1 MTVNPKIIKRCWEA
15 AGLLAQETEEIEVEP
30 PIADE
35 VNEEVILLTE
45 NFEKMVL
52 EEGTSNEDHTPP
64 DELMSD
70 NEVILYEIT
79 NEPVHSPFQE
89 PINDEETGQR
99 EKKLKQSRIED
110 FYQKKLP
117 FVLV

>member
-1 MTVNPKIIKRCWEA
+1 MTANPKIIKRCWVA

-35 VNEEVILLTE
+35 VNEEVILLKELTE
-45 NFEKMVL
+45 NYEKMVM

-79 NEPVHSPFQE
+79 DEPVDSMNQ
-89 PINDEETGQR
+89 
-99 EKKLKQSRIED
+99 
-110 FYQKKLP
+110 
-117 FVLV
+117 